1 MQVQKTNTMK
11 SFRPVIAFLTL
22 ATVVSC
28 GENKKIEDN
37 NSPALNTESSSTL
50 NQPVQTNETALKPS
64 DSVKLPQVN
73 NQVIGTASGKL
84 NPAHGEPGHRCE
96 LAVGAPLDSSPAP
109 ATKVQTTTAPP
120 VSMPAIETKPNQPAP
135 ANLKINPAHGEPGH
149 RCDIA
154 VGAPLNGTSSIN
166 KNINNI
172 TTTPTANITTTPSS
186 ITTNTNNQ
194 HSTTASNLKI
204 NPAHG
209 QPGHRCDLAV
219 GAPLDGTA
227 NAKTEVK
234 TTSANP
240 LQYYQPIPK
249 VEPDKKVNTQTKEA
263 GKKDTPSK

>member
-1 MQVQKTNTMK
+1 ML
-11 SFRPVIAFLTL
+11 FR
-22 ATVVSC
+22 S
-28 GENKKIEDN
+28 
-37 NSPALNTESSSTL
+37 
-50 NQPVQTNETALKPS
+50 
-64 DSVKLPQVN
+64 
-73 NQVIGTASGKL
+73 
-84 NPAHGEPGHRCE
+84 
-96 LAVGAPLDSSPAP
+96 GAPLD
-109 ATKVQTTTAPP
+109 
-120 VSMPAIETKPNQPAP
+120 
-135 ANLKINPAHGEPGH
+135 
-149 RCDIA
+149 
-154 VGAPLNGTSSIN
+154 GTSSIN
-166 KNINNI
+166 KNINT
-172 TTTPTANITTTPSS
+172 TTTPTANIITTPSS

-227 NAKTEVK
+227 NAKTAVK